1 MVWCGNRSLEEHQS
15 GHCVFV
21 TNGRGEA
28 SSCHAGEGAPVSAE
42 HTAKPPSSVVLMQMA
57 QGFMVAKALQAAAVL
72 GIADLLAG
80 GPQSVADLAAATST
94 NEPSLGR
101 LLRALASR
109 DIFCSDE
116 TGKYLNTPLSEALR
130 GDVPGSARDYVI
142 YAPHNGNVLA
152 WTELDHVLR
161 TGEPSFARANGAGFW
176 EYLADHPDIEAAF
189 NRAMTAMSAETN
201 RLIVENCDFSRFDS
215 IIDLGGGE
223 GRLLAAILRANPSAS
238 GTLLDLP
245 AAAEAASRYLGTE
258 GLANRTNVVI
268 GDLFASV
275 PQEHDAYV
283 LKYILHDWP
292 DEKSL
297 GILRV
302 CRQAMR
308 PQSRLIII
316 DAVIEPGNEPHP
328 SKWLDLHMMVA
339 LGGRERTEKEFQA
352 LLSASGFALRS
363 AIPLPGTTGVVEAEP
378 I

>member
-1 MVWCGNRSLEEHQS
+1 
-15 GHCVFV
+15 
-21 TNGRGEA
+21 
-28 SSCHAGEGAPVSAE
+28 VSAE
-42 HTAKPPSSVVLMQMA
+42 RTAQPPSAVVLMQMA

-72 GIADLLAG
+72 GIADLLVG
-80 GPQSVADLAAATST
+80 GPRSVADLAAATST
-94 NEPSLGR
+94 DEPSLGR

-109 DIFCSDE
+109 DVFCSDE
-116 TGKYLNTPLSEALR
+116 TGKYRNTPLSEALR
-130 GDVPGSARDYVI
+130 GDVSASVRDYVI

-152 WTELDHVLR
+152 WTELDQVLQ
-161 TGEPSFARANGAGFW
+161 TGEPSFARVNGVGFW
-176 EYLADHPDIEAAF
+176 EYLADHPDIEVAF

-201 RLIVENCDFSRFDS
+201 RLIVENCDFSRVDS

-223 GRLLAAILRANPSAS
+223 GRLLAAILTANPSAT

-245 AAAEAASRYLGTE
+245 AATEAAKRYLQSE
-258 GLANRTNVVI
+258 GLADRTNVVI
-268 GDLFASV
+268 GDLFGSV
-275 PQEHDAYV
+275 PSGHDAYL

-297 GILRV
+297 EILRV
-302 CRQAMR
+302 CRRAMG

-328 SKWLDLHMMVA
+328 AKWLDLHMMVA
-339 LGGRERTEKEFQA
+339 LGGRERTAQEFRA

-363 AIPLPGTTGVVEAEP
+363 AIPLPASTGIVEAEP